1 MAAPTPAARVSSR
14 LGSLAALALAVL
26 LLVPASC
33 SKKSPQAPIVV
44 PDTPTCTKPPSG
56 RVDAHTPESAVADWG
71 APVRLGD
78 AINSPCPGDACEISR
93 DGGTL
98 YFMFTADLTD
108 SLPDD
113 QLFARPN
120 GTYAAARLG
129 GPADFDTPHFYDL
142 GRGVDASLDAAPS
155 FTADG
160 GTVYF
165 HSARDANTGLHLDPP
180 TLDILDLYAAP
191 VTGGVPGVGVN
202 LGPVVNSGALD
213 GEPAIHPDGAT
224 LYFGSNRSG
233 STHIWSTVRSGSTW
247 STPAMLPWPVNSA
260 ATDNQPAFTADGD
273 TLYFIS
279 TRDPLVGSA
288 IYRVHRDSPAGPWT
302 GPELVMRGVVG
313 EPSLTADGRTL
324 YFVHVLTDGIG
335 VFDSDVWYSERRP

>member
-1 MAAPTPAARVSSR
+1 MAVVPPAAPVPPR
-14 LGSLAALALAVL
+14 LRHLATLALVVL
-26 LLVPASC
+26 LFVPTSC
-33 SKKSPQAPIVV
+33 SKDSPPAPIVV

-56 RVDAHTPESAVADWG
+56 RVDAHTPESAVADWSP
-71 APVRLGD
+71 PVRLGD

-98 YFMFTADLTD
+98 YYMFTTDLTD
-108 SLPDD
+108 SLPGD
-113 QLFARPN
+113 QRLARPN
-120 GTYAAARLG
+120 GTYAAACLG
-129 GPADFDTPHFYDL
+129 GPADFDTPRFYDL
-142 GRGVDASLDAAPS
+142 GQGVASSLDAAPS

-180 TLDILDLYAAP
+180 TLDILDLYVAP
-191 VTGGVPGVGVN
+191 VSNGVPGVGVN
-202 LGPVVNSGALD
+202 LGQPVNSGALD
-213 GEPAIHPDGAT
+213 GEPAIHPDGVT
-224 LYFGSNRSG
+224 LYFGSTRSG
-233 STHIWSTVRSGSTW
+233 STHIWSSVRSGSTW
-247 STPAMLPWPVNSA
+247 SAPVMLPWPVNSA

-279 TRDPLVGSA
+279 TRDAAVGSA
-288 IYRVHRDSPAGPWT
+288 IYRVHRDSPAGPWS

-324 YFVHVLTDGIG
+324 YFVHVLTDGNG
-335 VFDSDVWYSERRP
+335 VFDSDVWYSTRVP